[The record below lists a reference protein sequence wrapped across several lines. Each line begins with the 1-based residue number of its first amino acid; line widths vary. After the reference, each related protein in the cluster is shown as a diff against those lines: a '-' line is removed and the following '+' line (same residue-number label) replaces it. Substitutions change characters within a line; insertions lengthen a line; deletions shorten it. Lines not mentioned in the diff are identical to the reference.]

1 MADDG
6 PTWGGG
12 GRRGRGS
19 DPGGDSNTRSAA
31 WRDRHEIIGG
41 YSYQPP
47 NQSGPP
53 IGGLSP
59 ASAMFDE
66 PVDRFDPYRGGDLT
80 RILQN
85 QVQRGN
91 IDDLQLALIRAGLL
105 DEGDIVLGYADDQT
119 EDAFRQVLALAN
131 QNAMDWRDVMSQ
143 VAQGAFGNI
152 GPGGGAQQELPPTII
167 TLPNR
172 DDVVAAAEATG
183 MELTGHRLDDDLQGT
198 VADNILNALRTH
210 QERQYQ
216 AELGM
221 TTGLHF
227 TEDAP
232 DPARLLE
239 EQVRERAPNLVAE
252 RGAQNA
258 RDIWFEGL
266 GGPV

>member
-19 DPGGDSNTRSAA
+19 DPGGGSNTRSAA

-53 IGGLSP
+53 IGGLSM

-85 QVQRGN
+85 QVQRGT
-91 IDDLQLALIRAGLL
+91 IDDLQLAMIRAGLI
-105 DEGDIVLGYADDQT
+105 DAGDIVLGYADDQT
-119 EDAFRQVLALAN
+119 TDAFEHILALAN
-131 QNAMDWRDVMSQ
+131 QNGMDWRDTLSQ
-143 VAQGAFGNI
+143 VGRGAFDALDPTKGRTV
-152 GPGGGAQQELPPTII
+152 PPTII
-167 TLPNR
+167 SLPNR
-172 DDVVAAAEATG
+172 DDAIAAAEATG
-183 MELTGHRLDDDLQGT
+183 MELTGHRLDDDLQESI
-198 VADNILNALRTH
+198 ADAMLNSLRSQ

-216 AELGM
+216 DEIGQSH
-221 TTGLHF
+221 GLNF

-232 DPARLLE
+232 DPARLIE

-266 GGPV
+266 GGPVG